1 MWPAPIDLVNW
12 IGRKKALRPV
22 GLLVSN
28 YLARKSLTE
37 IAAISGRRIGTPIFG
52 AHQGQLNGTS
62 VKQNMTDGR
71 IMFETIEKFVTT
83 HKPDLVMCT
92 MADLSAEAEAC
103 GCKVKIPEDAMPSVV
118 EHLPIETVEDV
129 KKLKIPDPFTDARLP
144 VFIDSTALFKK
155 RFALLQMAISTGPF
169 TLAAELLGVD
179 IIARKIFKN
188 PPLVHALMQFS
199 LKVLLRH
206 GHALAE
212 AGAVVMGVGEPTC
225 SLLSAKAYAE
235 FILPYHQQYVK
246 EMPVPV
252 VLHVCGTA
260 NHLVELLCKTG
271 AAGMSLD
278 SPTDITKLK
287 DRVPADTIIFGNLS
301 PVHVLMMK
309 KPSEVRASTHAL
321 MQDMKDFPNF
331 AVMSGC
337 DLPIDTPIENVG
349 AMIKAIKEF
358 KPN

>member
-1 MWPAPIDLVNW
+1 MYPAPIDLVNW
-12 IGRKKALRPV
+12 IGRKKTLRLL
-22 GLLVSN
+22 GLLVSS

-37 IAAISGRRIGTPIFG
+37 IAAISGRRIGVPIFG

-71 IMFETIEKFVTT
+71 IMFETIEKFITT

-92 MADLSAEAEAC
+92 MPDLSAEAEAC

-129 KKLKIPDPFTDARLP
+129 KKLKIPDPFTAGRLP
-144 VFIDSTALFKK
+144 VFIEATKLFKK
-155 RFALLQMAISTGPF
+155 RFALLQMAVSSGPF

-179 IIARKIFKN
+179 IIARKIFKD
-188 PPLVHALMQFS
+188 PPLVHALMQYS
-199 LKVLLRH
+199 LNVILRH
-206 GHALAE
+206 SRALIE
-212 AGAVVMGVGEPTC
+212 AGAAVIGLGDPTC

-246 EMPVPV
+246 EIPVPV
-252 VLHVCGTA
+252 IIHVCGTA
-260 NHLVELLCKTG
+260 NHLVELICKSG
-271 AAGMSLD
+271 SAGVSLD
-278 SPTDITKLK
+278 SPTDVTQLK
-287 DRVPADTIIFGNLS
+287 DRVPANTVIFGNLS
-301 PVHVLMMK
+301 PVDVLLFK
-309 KPSEVRASTHAL
+309 KPAEVRTCTHAL
-321 MQDMKDFPNF
+321 MQEMKDFPNY

-337 DLPIDTPIENVG
+337 DLPVNTPIENVG
-349 AMIKAIKEF
+349 AMVKAIKEF